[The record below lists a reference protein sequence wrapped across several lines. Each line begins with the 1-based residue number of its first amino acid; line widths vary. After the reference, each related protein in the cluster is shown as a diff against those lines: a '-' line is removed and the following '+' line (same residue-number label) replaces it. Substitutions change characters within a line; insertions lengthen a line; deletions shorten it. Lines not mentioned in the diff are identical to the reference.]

1 GVDRMKIPAAVTHA
15 QGERF
20 VIEEVTLSPPRPNE
34 VLVKVVA
41 TGVCHTDAV
50 ARDLGISPYPI
61 VLGHEG
67 SGVVEEVGE
76 GVTSLAAGD
85 HVVMSFAHC
94 GRCENCLTGRPT
106 VCSRFNE
113 LNFGGRM
120 EDGSCR
126 LRSEEHTSELQSREN
141 LVCRL
146 LLEKKKKVE
155 SYLVFSK

>member
-1 GVDRMKIPAAVTHA
+1 MSRGRESGSSRFAEPGPEGPGVDRMKIPAAVTHA

-85 HVVMSFAHC
+85 HVVM
-94 GRCENCLTGRPT
+94 
-106 VCSRFNE
+106 
-113 LNFGGRM
+113 
-120 EDGSCR
+120 
-126 LRSEEHTSELQSREN
+126 
-141 LVCRL
+141 
-146 LLEKKKKVE
+146 
-155 SYLVFSK
+155 